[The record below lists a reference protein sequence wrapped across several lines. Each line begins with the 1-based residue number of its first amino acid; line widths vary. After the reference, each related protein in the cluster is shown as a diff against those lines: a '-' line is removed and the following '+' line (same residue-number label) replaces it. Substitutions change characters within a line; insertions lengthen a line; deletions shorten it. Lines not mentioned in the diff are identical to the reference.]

1 MKKLF
6 ISASIAAAFV
16 ATPAAAQWY
25 AGVGAGSA
33 TNSGGDFTNS
43 VGNTLR
49 GADVSK
55 GSYKVFAGYQFTPNW
70 GAEAQYSDL
79 GNRGLVA
86 TNLAGAVIATGN
98 VSATQFSIA
107 ATGTLPLASGF
118 SLIGK
123 LGFSNN
129 SPKLNL
135 PLSTVNGAT
144 SVMIGV
150 GASYNFTPAISA
162 RLEYED
168 FGKSASFVSG
178 GITRDVRTSGYSLS
192 LKYAF

>member
-1 MKKLF
+1 MKKLL
-6 ISASIAAAFV
+6 ISASIAAAFI
-16 ATPAAAQWY
+16 ATPAAAQFY
-25 AGVGAGSA
+25 VGFGAGSS
-33 TNSGGDFTNS
+33 TNSGGDFTNA
-43 VGNTLR
+43 VGTTLR
-49 GADVSK
+49 GADASK

-79 GNRGLVA
+79 GNRSLVA
-86 TNLAGAVIATGN
+86 TNAGAVIATGN

-129 SPKLNL
+129 SPKLTL
-135 PLSTVNGAT
+135 PLSSVNGAT
-144 SVMIGV
+144 SVMVGI

-178 GITRDVRTSGYSLS
+178 TTTRDVRTSGYSLS